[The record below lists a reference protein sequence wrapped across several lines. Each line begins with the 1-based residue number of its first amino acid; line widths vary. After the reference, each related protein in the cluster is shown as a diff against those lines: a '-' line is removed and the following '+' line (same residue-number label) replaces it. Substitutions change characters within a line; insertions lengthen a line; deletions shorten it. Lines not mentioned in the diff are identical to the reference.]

1 MKKRVFLSCFLITLV
16 SALIIFASGVIATYI
31 TSKALVNER
40 LITDTNLAATLID
53 NEDDFASLDEF
64 ANGNLIRITVISLSG
79 EVLYES
85 DTDQKLENH
94 IGREEVTAAI
104 EGKPTTVERYS
115 DTFDCLMTYYAVK
128 TDTSTEDTVIVRL
141 AVRSAE
147 INSYIPTALPPLLLT
162 LIISAVIALVFAKR
176 LSKSTVKQIT
186 DISDSIR
193 SLSSGN
199 YTPLNLEGADKE
211 FAAVYSEINDLNEKT
226 LLYMKNEEYER
237 EKLAQVLEAEKAL
250 VRQKE
255 EFFANAS
262 HELKTP
268 LTAMV
273 GLTELILS
281 RNTDDTTRRQTERIH
296 KETLRLS
303 ELISDMLKLSMLEN
317 TKENEIRA
325 CTAVRD
331 VADEVIAELSESI
344 ESKNI
349 AYIISGEATVWAD
362 EKRIYEI
369 LQNLVSNA
377 INYNKQNGS
386 LEIILE
392 ENDSA
397 ASITVRDS
405 GIGISEEN
413 IPHLCERFY
422 RVDKSRSKKT
432 GGTGLGLA
440 IVKHIC
446 ALYNAKITIKSKLGE
461 GTEVTVIF
469 PK

>member
-1 MKKRVFLSCFLITLV
+1 MKKRVFCRCFLI
-16 SALIIFASGVIATYI
+16 ALFSVLIVFASGVIATYM

-53 NEDDFASLDEF
+53 NEEDFASLDDF
-64 ANGNLIRITVISLSG
+64 ANDNLIRITVISLSG

-94 IGREEVTAAI
+94 IGRDEVTAAI
-104 EGKPTTVERYS
+104 EGKSTTLERYS
-115 DTFDCLMTYYAVK
+115 DTFGCLMTYHAVK
-128 TDTSTEDTVIVRL
+128 TDMSNGDTVVVRL

-147 INSYIPTALPPLLLT
+147 INSYILSALPPLLLT
-162 LIISAVIALVFAKR
+162 LIISAVIALVFAER

-193 SLSSGN
+193 SLSSGA
-199 YTPLNLEGADKE
+199 YTPLDLEGADKE
-211 FAAVYSEINDLNEKT
+211 FAAVYSEINELNEKT

-237 EKLAQVLEAEKAL
+237 EKLGQVLEAEKELA
-250 VRQKE
+250 RQKE

-281 RNTDDTTRRQTERIH
+281 RNTDEITRRQTERIH

-317 TKENEIRA
+317 TKENEIGA
-325 CTAVRD
+325 FTAVRD
-331 VADEVIAELSESI
+331 VAEEVLAELSESI
-344 ESKNI
+344 EAKSI
-349 AYIISGEATVWAD
+349 TYTLRGEASVAVD

-386 LEIILE
+386 LEILLE
-392 ENDSA
+392 ESDSSS
-397 ASITVRDS
+397 SITVRDS

-446 ALYNAKITIKSKLGE
+446 ALYNAKFTIKSKLGE